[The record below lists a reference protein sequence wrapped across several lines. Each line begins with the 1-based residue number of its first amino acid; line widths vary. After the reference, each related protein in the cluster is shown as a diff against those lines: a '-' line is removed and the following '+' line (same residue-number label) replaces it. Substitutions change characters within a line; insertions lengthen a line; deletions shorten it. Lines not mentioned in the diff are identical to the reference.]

1 MSLGPAPVR
10 CVVLDTGA
18 GDVGRP
24 ALQAAAEFARLLRL
38 ELLGIFIED
47 PSLLAL
53 STLPFARELR
63 MPGCDWQVLQ
73 PRRLEDELRTAGLQA
88 RQLFRQEVESHGVVG
103 RYEVRRGDPAVL
115 TGEFAQPTDVLVVV
129 EPHAIDALAPAR
141 EVIRR
146 AAVSSPASL
155 LLLPRSGMARP
166 GLVAAVA
173 DNESDTS
180 FALASRV
187 AAASG
192 EAAIAVPLV
201 GRSSPAILSASITRA
216 LGAQRERLL
225 VVPRN
230 LATFETLLS
239 VASER
244 RVPVLLVAG

>member
-1 MSLGPAPVR
+1 MSPGPAPVR

-18 GDVGRP
+18 GDVGRS

-53 STLPFARELR
+53 CALPFARELR
-63 MPGCDWQVLQ
+63 MPECDWQALQ
-73 PRRLEDELRTAGLQA
+73 PRRLEDELRAAGLQA
-88 RQLFRQEVESHGVVG
+88 RQLFRHEVESRGVAG
-103 RYEVRRGDPAVL
+103 RFEVRRGDPAAL
-115 TGEFAQPTDVLVVV
+115 TGEFAQPTDILVVV
-129 EPHAIDALAPAR
+129 EPQAADALAPAR

-146 AAVSSPASL
+146 AALSSPASL
-155 LLLPRSGMARP
+155 LVLPRSGMAGP

-173 DNESDTS
+173 DSESDTC
-180 FALASRV
+180 FELASRV

-192 EAAIAVPLV
+192 ETAIAVPLAA
-201 GRSSPAILSASITRA
+201 RSTPALLSASLTRA

-225 VVPRN
+225 IMPRN
-230 LATFETLLS
+230 LVTFETLLS

-244 RVPVLLVAG
+244 RVPVLLVAS